1 MKKKILAMFTVVMML
16 VFTMVT
22 PVFATESD
30 NGERDTT
37 SQSESGDGENSDGSE
52 QSVVLPTAEDY
63 NIVTND
69 DLTVT
74 FARADGSI
82 MANVNVTVKN
92 TTTGQEGD
100 ISRDEFATDENGV
113 FDYSQWIDNDV
124 AILRLT
130 DSVLG
135 GTLEYNIET
144 GAINIEAGKSSGG
157 GGDRGTATQSSVTM
171 YIIAGAVVV
180 VIAIVAVIII
190 LKRKQAKKKFEE
202 QAKKKTKKK

>member
-1 MKKKILAMFTVVMML
+1 MKKIISVLTIVL
-16 VFTMVT
+16 LIGLTT
-22 PVFATESD
+22 IIPVFATEQES
-30 NGERDTT
+30 GER
-37 SQSESGDGENSDGSE
+37 ENNTNTE
-52 QSVVLPTAEDY
+52 QNVELPTAEDY

-74 FARADGSI
+74 FERADGSI

-92 TTTGQEGD
+92 TTAGQDGD
-100 ISRDEFATDENGV
+100 ISRDEHATDENGV

-124 AILRLT
+124 AILRVT

-135 GTLEYNIET
+135 GTLEYNIES
-144 GAINIEAGKSSGG
+144 GEINIEAGKSNNG

-190 LKRKQAKKKFEE
+190 LKRKQAKKRFEE